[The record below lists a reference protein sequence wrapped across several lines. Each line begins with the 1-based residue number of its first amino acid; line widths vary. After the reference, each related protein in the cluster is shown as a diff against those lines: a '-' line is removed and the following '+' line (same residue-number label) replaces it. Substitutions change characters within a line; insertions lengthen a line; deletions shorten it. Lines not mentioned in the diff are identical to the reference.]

1 MLIDELRTRLSAFND
16 TFGFDC
22 VTVEQRSYQWH
33 KMRLGVI
40 TASGID
46 AILAKAGSATRD
58 GYMATLIAEIATG
71 APAEPVSAK
80 TLQWGIDNEPA
91 AIEAYS
97 FMTGNVVEQIP
108 FVYRDETMRCGC
120 SPDGVMDDF
129 TLEIKC
135 PYMSRRHIE
144 LIVDGRMDKDY
155 MAQTQFQMW
164 VMGTDKVDFHSH
176 DPRMLK
182 HTDHIVT
189 VERSDVF
196 MKKFDDAIP
205 QFIME
210 MDAKLERLGFRFGEQ
225 FKA

>member
-1 MLIDELRTRLSAFND
+1 MLIEQLRTRLSAFND

-22 VTVEQRSYQWH
+22 VAVEQRTLQWH

-40 TASGID
+40 TASNISGV
-46 AILAKAGSATRD
+46 LAEPGSAKRE
-58 GYMATLIAEIATG
+58 GMMAELIAEIATG
-71 APAEPVSAK
+71 SPGEPVSAK
-80 TLQWGIDNEPA
+80 ALQHGIDNEPF
-91 AIEAYS
+91 AIESYS
-97 FMTGNVVEQIP
+97 FATGEIVNQIP

-120 SPDGVMDDF
+120 SPDGV
-129 TLEIKC
+129 TEKKTIECKA
-135 PYMSRRHIE
+135 PWNTRYHIE
-144 LIVDGRMDKDY
+144 AIVDGRIKKEY
-155 MAQTQFQMW
+155 QEQVQFQMW
-164 VMGTDKVDFHSH
+164 VCGTESVDFVSF

-182 HTDHIVT
+182 HNFFMTA

-210 MDAKLERLGFRFGEQ
+210 MDVKLERLGFKFGEQ

>member
-1 MLIDELRTRLSAFND
+1 MLIEQLRTRLSAFND

-46 AILAKAGSATRD
+46 AILAKTGSATRD

-71 APAEPVSAK
+71 APSEPVSAK
-80 TLQWGIDNEPA
+80 ALQHGIDNEPF
-91 AIEAYS
+91 AIESYS
-97 FMTGNVVEQIP
+97 FATGEIVNQIP
-108 FVYRDETMRCGC
+108 FVYRDASMRCGC
-120 SPDGVMDDF
+120 SPDGV
-129 TLEIKC
+129 TEKKTIECKA
-135 PYMSRRHIE
+135 PWNTRYHIDA
-144 LIVDGRMDKDY
+144 IVDGRIKKEY
-155 MAQTQFQMW
+155 QEQVQFQMW
-164 VMGTDKVDFHSH
+164 VCGTESVDFVSF

-182 HTDHIVT
+182 HNFFMTT
-189 VERSDVF
+189 VERSDLF

-210 MDAKLERLGFRFGEQ
+210 MDAKLERLGFKFGEQ